1 MALYLF
7 LLKCIEQNIFSVVFM
22 SVSFILRFV
31 GEKEVNFMWK
41 EIALKNTEVNL
52 QFSIWLSP
60 GTHL

>member
-7 LLKCIEQNIFSVVFM
+7 LLKCIERNIFSVVFM

-31 GEKEVNFMWK
+31 GGKEVNFMWK

>member
-22 SVSFILRFV
+22 SVSIILRFV
-31 GEKEVNFMWK
+31 GGKEVNFMWK

>member
-31 GEKEVNFMWK
+31 GGKEVNFMWK